1 MGRYFVKMQL
11 VFGSKSSP
19 AIYDRLHEVFLLVA
33 QILSWVDKRYL
44 HCNLDDFVAVTPDK
58 HTIEHIIHTYID
70 LAKENNLPLAPL
82 DDPDKAFILKQKGS
96 S

>member
-1 MGRYFVKMQL
+1 MGKFFIETQL

-33 QILSWVDKRYL
+33 RIRSGVDKRYL
-44 HCNLDDFVAVTPDK
+44 HRTLDDFVAIMPDK
-58 HTIEHIIHTYID
+58 NTNEQIVQAYME
-70 LAKENNLPLAPL
+70 LAKEIDLPLAPL
-82 DDPDKAFILKQKGS
+82 DDPEKAS